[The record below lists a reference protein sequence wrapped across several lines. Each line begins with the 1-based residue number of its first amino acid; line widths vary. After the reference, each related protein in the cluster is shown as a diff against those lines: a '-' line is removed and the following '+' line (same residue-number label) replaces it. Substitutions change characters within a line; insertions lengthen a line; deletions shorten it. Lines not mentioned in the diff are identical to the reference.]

1 MPPATNTLPL
11 INDYD
16 LTPAEVIFYKEQGFL
31 PLPNLVR
38 KEKIEALRDEVKQVL
53 GAHGLDEARLRKA
66 SEGKDKLRQFTQY
79 LAGSLL
85 EELINGERTRAVA
98 GRLIGGEA
106 IVYMPFTAVKAGGGG
121 GTFDY
126 HQDNNYTP
134 HDPAMGSLNIWVALV
149 DMSPA
154 NGCLQVVPASHRN
167 GAIDSSDVGDGT
179 RGVKVD
185 PDQLLPLRMRAGD
198 AVAFTRWTVHGS
210 GPNTTDEPRWAYA
223 LQYHRPDVRW
233 RVRDA
238 ADDEPWKLLTEE
250 KRFNTEPVERLGPK
264 EE

>member
-134 HDPAMGSLNIWVALV
+134 HDPAMGVTQYL
-149 DMSPA
+149 
-154 NGCLQVVPASHRN
+154 GR
-167 GAIDSSDVGDGT
+167 VG
-179 RGVKVD
+179 R
-185 PDQLLPLRMRAGD
+185 
-198 AVAFTRWTVHGS
+198 H
-210 GPNTTDEPRWAYA
+210 EPRQRVPPGRARFA
-223 LQYHRPDVRW
+223 PQRGDRFVGCRRRDPRRQGRPR
-233 RVRDA
+233 
-238 ADDEPWKLLTEE
+238 
-250 KRFNTEPVERLGPK
+250 
-264 EE
+264 